1 MALAEFVVAFREVFE
16 IALVLGIMLAYLSK
30 AKGAKHVKFVYIG
43 AAVAVL
49 ASVGA
54 AYAFEA
60 LAGGFEAN
68 EALFE
73 GITLVLAAVLV
84 TWLNFWMVGQANVR
98 KGIESSVGR
107 HAASGAWLS
116 LAAFSFIAVFREGVE
131 MVLFLNGIA
140 ITTGTMS
147 LAWAAVGGIAAVL
160 LSYAVLR
167 QLVKLDMKK
176 FFLATSVMLA
186 VLAAGLLSQG
196 VHELQEAG
204 LVPTSIEHVY
214 DITPLLNADGSY
226 PLMHEKGAIG
236 GMLKGLVG
244 YDTAPSLEQ
253 VVAYFGYLAAVY
265 IAYRRI
271 SRH

>member
-16 IALVLGIMLAYLSK
+16 IALVLGIMLAYLGK
-30 AKGAKHVKFVYIG
+30 TKGARHAKFVYLG
-43 AAVAVL
+43 ALVAVA
-49 ASVGA
+49 ASIGA
-54 AYAFEA
+54 AYAFES

-68 EALFE
+68 EAIFE

-98 KGIESSVGR
+98 KGIERGVSR

-140 ITTGTMS
+140 ITTGTLS
-147 LAWAAVGGIAAVL
+147 LAWAAAGGVAAVL

-196 VHELQEAG
+196 VHELQEAA
-204 LVPTSIEHVY
+204 VIPTSIEHVY
-214 DITPLLNADGSY
+214 NITPPLNADGSY

-236 GMLKGLVG
+236 GILKGLFG

-253 VVAYFGYLAAVY
+253 VLAYFGYLAGVY
-265 IAYRRI
+265 IAYRRV